1 MHSWWIGPFVIIFI
15 IMFSVVLSFVI
26 KPIWSDIK
34 IATHFFK
41 NKIMISWYV
50 SPIYVQ
56 KLYISL
62 DLNWVFYKQLTVF
75 HCSICFL
82 YHHLSLLQGGF
93 SQPRDWTQSPTLQV
107 DSLPAE
113 PQRKPKNIGVCRLSL
128 LQGIFPTQETKHGPC
143 IAGGFFTNWAMR
155 EAQPICK
162 IRSNINRFFWFS
174 FIWGCLYFLSF
185 LKDISVM
192 LSS

>member
-82 YHHLSLLQGGF
+82 YHHLSLLQGDFPNPEIEPSLPHCRWIPYQLSHKGSPKILECVDYPF
-93 SQPRDWTQSPTLQV
+93 SRGSSQPRKQSTVLALQE
-107 DSLPAE
+107 DSLPTE
-113 PQRKPKNIGVCRLSL
+113 LWGKPSQSVRLGLISTDSFDFHSSEDVCISFHSWR
-128 LQGIFPTQETKHGPC
+128 IF
-143 IAGGFFTNWAMR
+143 
-155 EAQPICK
+155 
-162 IRSNINRFFWFS
+162 
-174 FIWGCLYFLSF
+174 L
-185 LKDISVM
+185 
-192 LSS
+192 